1 MENCNHFILSL
12 GSNEDA
18 EIHIASACHHLE
30 TLFPAIYFSEA
41 VYTPPINCPASK
53 PFLNCVACAT
63 TVCSLKEVYAILK
76 NMEENAG
83 RTPESKAQG
92 IVPLDIDVL
101 KWNNDI
107 LKPADMER
115 DYIREALHTLCL
127 EN

>member
-1 MENCNHFILSL
+1 
-12 GSNEDA
+12 
-18 EIHIASACHHLE
+18 
-30 TLFPAIYFSEA
+30 
-41 VYTPPINCPASK
+41 
-53 PFLNCVACAT
+53 
-63 TVCSLKEVYAILK
+63 
-76 NMEENAG
+76 MEENAG